1 MRRRVRLRLALGTA
15 AVAFTTATLPAAAL
29 AQAYPSKPITVIV
42 PFAVG
47 GGSDNVARLI
57 TTRITE
63 RTGKTFVIDNRG
75 GGGTNIGNEAAAR
88 ATADGYTFLLGQF
101 TLSVNPHLYG
111 ALRYSVERDFVSVV
125 HIASAPTVLIVP
137 ASSPLKDVAAA
148 VAAAKARP
156 GKLNFGSG
164 GAGTSVHLAGELFK
178 MQTKTDLVH
187 IPYKGSAPAMT
198 DLIGG
203 QIDLMFDTSTS
214 ALPHVKGG
222 RARAIGVAAAQ
233 RLRELPGVPT
243 FAEQGFK
250 DFDVPAWYGF
260 VAPAQTPAAAVQWL
274 NAEVNAILKEP
285 AVIARLDAIGALA
298 GGGTPAQMG
307 EFMKTQSARWAK
319 VIKEGGI
326 KLD

>member
-1 MRRRVRLRLALGTA
+1 MNRRLALGLALGAPALA
-15 AVAFTTATLPAAAL
+15 ALPSIAL

-47 GGSDNVARLI
+47 GGSDNVARMI
-57 TTRITE
+57 TAKLTE
-63 RTGKTFVIDNRG
+63 RTGKSFVIDNRG

-88 ATADGYTFLLGQF
+88 ATPDGYTVLLGQF
-101 TLSVNPHLYG
+101 TLSVNPHLYAG
-111 ALRYSVERDFVSVV
+111 LRYDADKSFVPVV
-125 HIASAPTVLIVP
+125 HVANAPTVLVVP
-137 ASSPLKDVAAA
+137 ASSPLKDVAGV

-178 MQTKTDLVH
+178 LQTKTDLVH

-203 QIDLMFDTSTS
+203 QIEMMFDTSTS
-214 ALPHVKGG
+214 ALPHIKGG
-222 RARAIGVAAAQ
+222 KARALGVAAGQ
-233 RLRELPGVPT
+233 RLHELPGVPT

-260 VAPAQTPAAAVQWL
+260 VAPKGTPAEAVQWV
-274 NAEVNAILKEP
+274 NAEVNAVLKDP
-285 AVIARLDAIGALA
+285 AVVAKLDAIGAVA
-298 GGGTPAQMG
+298 AGGTPAQMG
-307 EFMKTQSARWAK
+307 EFMKAQSGRWAK
-319 VIKEGGI
+319 VIKDAGI